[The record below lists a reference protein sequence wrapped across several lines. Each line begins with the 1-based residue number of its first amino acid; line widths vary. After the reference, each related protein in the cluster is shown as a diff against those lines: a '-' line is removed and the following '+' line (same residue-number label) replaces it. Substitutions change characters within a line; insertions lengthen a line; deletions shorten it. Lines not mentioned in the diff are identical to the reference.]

1 MPGTP
6 PGPTGPTGVLSRVAA
21 PARAC
26 QDRSVLAVLG
36 GPQPVVDLLADGA
49 HGELLGV
56 TPRHPDLAAQG
67 EHRLAGQGALEDLL
81 LAHVVREALVVARFL
96 QLFLDLLA
104 LEHRRRGR
112 GRAGIGLALGLR
124 REGV

>member
-56 TPRHPDLAAQG
+56 APGHPDLAAQG
-67 EHRLAGQGALEDLL
+67 HHGVAGQGALEDLL
-81 LAHVVREALVVARFL
+81 LAHVVREALVVAGLL
-96 QLFLDLLA
+96 QLLLDLLA
-104 LEHRRRGR
+104 LQHRRGR
-112 GRAGIGLALGLR
+112 RGSAG
-124 REGV
+124 V